1 MSKSFWSPFCLLL
14 ASSALLAGCTSS
26 EEDQL
31 REWMAQERA
40 NARPRVTPLE
50 EPKPFK
56 PQAYTGAEGME
67 PFNPLK
73 LIQVLRKES
82 AQSNTSTALLTPE
95 LNRRKEPLEAEPLD
109 TMTMVGSLDKKNVPT
124 ALVKVGG
131 LLYQV
136 RVGNYLG
143 QNYGK
148 ITRITENSIQLR
160 EIVQDGGGDWIERT
174 STLELQEVGK

>member
-1 MSKSFWSPFCLLL
+1 MNKVMIPFGLLL
-14 ASSALLAGCTSS
+14 LGSALLSGCTSS
-26 EEDQL
+26 DEDEL
-31 REWMAQERA
+31 RSWMAQERA
-40 NARPRVTPLE
+40 NAKPRITPLE

-56 PQAYTGAEGME
+56 PQAYTAGDGMD

-82 AQSNTSTALLTPE
+82 AQTSASTDLLAPE

-109 TMTMVGSLDKKNVPT
+109 SMTMVGSLDKKGVPT
-124 ALVKVGG
+124 ALLRVGT

-148 ITRITENSIQLR
+148 ITKITENSIQLR

-174 STLELQEVGK
+174 STLELQEGSK

>member
-1 MSKSFWSPFCLLL
+1 MNKVMIPLGWVLLGT
-14 ASSALLAGCTSS
+14 ALLSGCTSS
-26 EEDQL
+26 DEEEL
-31 REWMAQERA
+31 RAWMAQERA
-40 NARPRVTPLE
+40 NAKPRVTPLE

-56 PQAYTGAEGME
+56 PQAYTAGDGMD

-82 AQSNTSTALLTPE
+82 AQASASTDLLAPE
-95 LNRRKEPLEAEPLD
+95 LNRRKEPLESEPLD
-109 TMTMVGSLDKKNVPT
+109 TMTMVGSLDKKGVPT
-124 ALVKVGG
+124 ALLRVGT

-148 ITRITENSIQLR
+148 ITKITENSIQLR

-174 STLELQEVGK
+174 STLELQEGSK